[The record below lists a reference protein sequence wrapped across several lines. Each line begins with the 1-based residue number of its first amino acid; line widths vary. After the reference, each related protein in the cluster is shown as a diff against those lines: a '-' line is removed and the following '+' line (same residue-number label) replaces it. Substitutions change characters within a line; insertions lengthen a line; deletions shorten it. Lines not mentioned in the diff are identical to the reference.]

1 MNRTRRVLNRV
12 IHASWR
18 FIDRYGV
25 IAPGTHAAEEFGTFG
40 AASAIDFPPAT
51 ILNPGSMHVGS
62 GVLVG
67 RHVTLSVGYGVD
79 DPRAPKR
86 GLVIGDRA
94 VIGARSS
101 ITAHESIE
109 IGDDVFF
116 GQSVFVTDTSHGYQD
131 PRLPIGKQFG
141 THMPVSI
148 GPGSWIGH
156 GAVILPGAQIGRNCV
171 VAAGAVVR
179 GPVADFSVVAGNPAR
194 LIRQLDPD
202 VGWVGHA
209 GDVRPVLDGDLRL
222 QAPAP
227 DPLVS

>member
-1 MNRTRRVLNRV
+1 MGEIV
-12 IHASWR
+12 
-18 FIDRYGV
+18 
-25 IAPGTHAAEEFGTFG
+25 PGTRAAEEFGTFG

-51 ILNPGSMHVGS
+51 ILNPGSMHLGT

-79 DPRAPKR
+79 DPGAPAR
-86 GLVIGDRA
+86 GLVIGDGA
-94 VIGARSS
+94 VIGTRST

-109 IGDDVFF
+109 IGADVFF
-116 GQSVFVTDTSHGYQD
+116 GQSVLVTDASHGYQD
-131 PRLPIGKQFG
+131 PHLPIGKQFG

-179 GPVADFSVVAGNPAR
+179 GEVPDFSVVAGNPAR
-194 LIRQLDPD
+194 VIRHLDPD
-202 VGWVGHA
+202 VGWVGRS
-209 GDVRPVLDGDLRL
+209 GDVRPVLDSLQP
-222 QAPAP
+222 QAPTP
-227 DPLVS
+227 DPVVS